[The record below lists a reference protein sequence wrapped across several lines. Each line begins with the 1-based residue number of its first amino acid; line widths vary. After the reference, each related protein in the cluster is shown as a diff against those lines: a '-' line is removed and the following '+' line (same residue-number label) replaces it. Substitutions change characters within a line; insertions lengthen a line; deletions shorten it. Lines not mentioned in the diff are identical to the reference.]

1 MINLD
6 SCFVIY
12 KQYLLN
18 LYAEVQVLV
27 NAVYCSRLF
36 LPWQML
42 IVLIIRYKSKAVPG
56 LKKQKLQTKQF
67 FYSLKMQFSRI
78 LTTFFVYTLT
88 LLYSLYVENA
98 KVNKEQKVI
107 FK

>member
-1 MINLD
+1 
-6 SCFVIY
+6 
-12 KQYLLN
+12 
-18 LYAEVQVLV
+18 
-27 NAVYCSRLF
+27 
-36 LPWQML
+36 ML

-56 LKKQKLQTKQF
+56 LKKTKIANKAV